1 MAALSGLLNR
11 FEKRNCDFV
20 HQQASF
26 STGVTTMFRTTVIA
40 GTLAIRAKV
49 NTCDMKWRWAATGP
63 VFFRVAMQIFLRRC
77 NRRCH
82 VRTHRAQ
89 FVKKIGYKLRER
101 GLNTGLVPL
110 L

>member
-26 STGVTTMFRTTVIA
+26 SSGLTTMFRTTVIA

-49 NTCDMKWRWAATGP
+49 NTCDMKW
-63 VFFRVAMQIFLRRC
+63 
-77 NRRCH
+77 
-82 VRTHRAQ
+82 
-89 FVKKIGYKLRER
+89 
-101 GLNTGLVPL
+101 
-110 L
+110 